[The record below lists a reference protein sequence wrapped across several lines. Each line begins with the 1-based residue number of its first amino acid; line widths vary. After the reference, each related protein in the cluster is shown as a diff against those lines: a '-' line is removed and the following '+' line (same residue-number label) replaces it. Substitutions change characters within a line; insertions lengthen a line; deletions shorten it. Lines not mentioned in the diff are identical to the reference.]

1 MPNPPTSIVPK
12 EASCCG
18 VSSYQDDPKTENRTI
33 SWDGGL
39 SPLNSEQKPE
49 VQVQELQEK
58 LFCHY
63 DELL

>member
-1 MPNPPTSIVPK
+1 MPIPPTSIVPK

-18 VSSYQDDPKTENRTI
+18 VSSYQDDPKTENGTI
-33 SWDGGL
+33 SWDGIL
-39 SPLNSEQKPE
+39 SPVNSEQKPE

-63 DELL
+63 NELL